1 MTDED
6 IFEILRKQEEA
17 LSNKNSFYFHYD
29 PSTARIINFRNYLEQ
44 DDTFP
49 FIKINEEDLEFSI
62 DELFDI
68 LDYRVVEKNKKLVIE
83 KSKLEEISLISNI
96 IYQVP
101 KIYSQTNDIND
112 EYDLLIEQDNEH
124 KEFIIKTVFTS
135 FDLYKCS
142 NVKPDVGSHGIPIF
156 LEIYVTREYIT
167 NCLEEK

>member
-124 KEFIIKTVFTS
+124 KEFIIKIS
-135 FDLYKCS
+135 KK
-142 NVKPDVGSHGIPIF
+142 VKQD
-156 LEIYVTREYIT
+156 
-167 NCLEEK
+167 